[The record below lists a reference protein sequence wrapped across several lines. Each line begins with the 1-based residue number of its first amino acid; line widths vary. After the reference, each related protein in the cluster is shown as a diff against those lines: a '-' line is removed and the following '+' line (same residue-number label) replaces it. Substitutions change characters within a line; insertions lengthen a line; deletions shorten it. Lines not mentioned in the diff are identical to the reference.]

1 MLPEG
6 GGFTAGEKTEKAT
19 PKRRRDERK
28 KGNIFQSKE
37 VVTVTTLL
45 AAFYGFKLLWPLFYN
60 TLRRTLLRG
69 FGLISQVETLDT
81 AQLRVLMIQAFIAF
95 AVAALPLLMMGG
107 LVSILFTVAQTRG
120 LFAWESLKP
129 KFNRLNPIEGI
140 KKLFSLRGFIELLKS
155 LAKIFILAYIIYRSL
170 KDRFMLM
177 PRLMQ
182 MEVPG
187 AMAYTGEIILE
198 LARTAAIIMVFV
210 AAADYLYQWYE
221 YEKNLR
227 MSKQEIKE
235 EYKQTEGDPQIK
247 GKIKQKQQE
256 VARQRMIQ
264 AVPTAD
270 VVIRNPTHYAVA
282 LKYSPGEQLAPTV
295 VAKGADSLALRI
307 VRVAEE
313 NGVVTMEN
321 KPLARGLYESVDLDR
336 EIPEQFYQPVAE
348 VLAFVYNLKKKDLN

>member
-1 MLPEG
+1 MLM
-6 GGFTAGEKTEKAT
+6 
-19 PKRRRDERK
+19 
-28 KGNIFQSKE
+28 IS
-37 VVTVTTLL
+37 L
-45 AAFYGFKLLWPLFYN
+45 KLPLFYN

-95 AVAALPLLMMGG
+95 AVAALPLLMIGG

>member
-95 AVAALPLLMMGG
+95 AVAALPLLMIGG

-247 GKIKQKQQE
+247 GKINQKNQ
-256 VARQRMIQ
+256 
-264 AVPTAD
+264 
-270 VVIRNPTHYAVA
+270 
-282 LKYSPGEQLAPTV
+282 
-295 VAKGADSLALRI
+295 
-307 VRVAEE
+307 
-313 NGVVTMEN
+313 
-321 KPLARGLYESVDLDR
+321 
-336 EIPEQFYQPVAE
+336 
-348 VLAFVYNLKKKDLN
+348 